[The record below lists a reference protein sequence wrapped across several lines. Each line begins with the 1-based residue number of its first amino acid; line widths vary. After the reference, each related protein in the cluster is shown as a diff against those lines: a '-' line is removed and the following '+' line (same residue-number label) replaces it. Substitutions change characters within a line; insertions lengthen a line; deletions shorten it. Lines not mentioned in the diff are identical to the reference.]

1 MALNS
6 VSRAAMAVSSD
17 ENFDEIYKKR
27 FQKYCRLLTK
37 EKELLHRMSSHQIQS
52 LEGSNENGDISSQ
65 KLNYLIPH
73 SRRTSDG
80 TLNNSRIIH
89 LDPKSIST
97 SCELLAMKS
106 EEKSALMKRSSSE
119 EVLSLNFQK
128 NSTGFLQNFY
138 PQQNL
143 NAALKERSV
152 SAINSS
158 YCKKEP
164 VITLINDHADGQDFE
179 QQRSF
184 QEHSYKV
191 VTKIH
196 RTQSYE
202 QLLEGTKKISLDNS
216 RQLEFKSNGL
226 RKSYYNT
233 LVTSSQ
239 RNLQEQNIRNN
250 VEKQRVR
257 CITPKLE
264 KRLADANIKSAKR
277 AEVLRKLD
285 EDFSKANRLIKV
297 FKSTE
302 SINT

>member
-6 VSRAAMAVSSD
+6 VSRAAMAISSD

-52 LEGSNENGDISSQ
+52 LEGNENGDVNSK
-65 KLNYLIPH
+65 KLNYLIPR

-89 LDPKSIST
+89 LDSKNLST
-97 SCELLAMKS
+97 SCEILAIKP
-106 EEKSALMKRSSSE
+106 EERSAFMKRSSSE
-119 EVLSLNFQK
+119 EILSLNFQK
-128 NSTGFLQNFY
+128 SSTGFLQNFHT
-138 PQQNL
+138 QQNL
-143 NAALKERSV
+143 NAAPKERSV

-158 YCKKEP
+158 YYKKEP
-164 VITLINDHADGQDFE
+164 VITLLNDHADGQDFE

-184 QEHSYKV
+184 QEHSYKD

-202 QLLEGTKKISLDNS
+202 QLLEGTKTMSLDNS

-239 RNLQEQNIRNN
+239 RNLQEQNIRSN

-257 CITPKLE
+257 CITPKSE
-264 KRLADANIKSAKR
+264 KRLADANSKSAKR

-302 SINT
+302 AINT